1 MSINECE
8 GTSSLLPS
16 KTKRSIYKDLL
27 KNKDEVLVNTTT
39 IDHLFLDKSIDVLK
53 LDLQG
58 GEYNA
63 LKGAEK
69 ILDQGKIKII
79 ICEVMFESHYEE
91 QKWIEL
97 VQTIENKGYIF
108 FNLST

>member
-1 MSINECE
+1 MNVRVR
-8 GTSSLLPS
+8 SSLLPS

-69 ILDQGKIKII
+69 ILDQG
-79 ICEVMFESHYEE
+79 
-91 QKWIEL
+91 
-97 VQTIENKGYIF
+97 ENKDYYM
-108 FNLST
+108 